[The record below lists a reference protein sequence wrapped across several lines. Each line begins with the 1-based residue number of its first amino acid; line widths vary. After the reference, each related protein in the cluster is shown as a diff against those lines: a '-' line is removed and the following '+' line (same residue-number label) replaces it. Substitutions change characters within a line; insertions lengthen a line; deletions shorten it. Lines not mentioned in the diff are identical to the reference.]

1 MKVGIDGVLLG
12 AWADVNEAGRI
23 LDIGTGSGLIAL
35 MLAQRSCADIT
46 AIDIEENAIIQA
58 RENFESSP
66 WNNRLTA
73 QQIPLQEFV
82 QYANPGFD
90 LIVTNP
96 PFFVNSLKAPENQRN
111 TARHTDTLTHNEL
124 IDCTVKL
131 LNKDGR
137 LCLILP
143 VKEGDDCINY
153 ALNKG
158 LYCQKRVTIYPK
170 PGAEAKR
177 LLVELSYCKTACS
190 YSSLTIETGE
200 RHQYTEDFIALA
212 KDYYLKL

>member
-12 AWADVNEAGRI
+12 AWTDVKEAGRI

-35 MLAQRSCADIT
+35 MLAQRSHADIT
-46 AIDIEENAIIQA
+46 AIDIDGDAVIQA

-66 WNNRLTA
+66 WNNRLIA

-82 QYANPGFD
+82 LYSKSGFD
-90 LIVTNP
+90 LVVTNP
-96 PFFVNSLKAPENQRN
+96 PFFVNSMKAPDNQRN
-111 TARHTDTLTHNEL
+111 TARHTDTLTHIEL
-124 IDCTVKL
+124 IDCVVKL
-131 LNKDGR
+131 LNKNGR

-143 VKEGDDCINY
+143 VKEGEDCINY
-153 ALNKG
+153 ALSIG

-177 LLVELSYCKTACS
+177 LLIELSYRKTACN
-190 YSSLTIETGE
+190 YSNLTIETGE
-200 RHQYTEDFIALA
+200 RHRYTEDFIALA